1 MRNEFA
7 QFNLREPVS
16 GWKVVVGDILIM
28 NLYVTILC
36 QFLYIKS
43 LIIESAPRCI
53 PHTAG

>member
-36 QFLYIKS
+36 QFLFIKS
-43 LIIESAPRCI
+43 LFIKSASRCI